1 MLMMYAHNQE
11 SNKINSI
18 LLFLNFIIEG
28 ENKYKSYVD
37 AIINDAIDLVT
48 GEKTVYDINKENFL
62 VITKIKEIGQNT
74 IKSFEKGNF
83 EVGHYRKIK
92 ELLEESLHELA

>member
-1 MLMMYAHNQE
+1 MYAHNQE
-11 SNKINSI
+11 SNKVNSV

-48 GEKTVYDINKENFL
+48 GEKTIYDINKDNFL
-62 VITKIKEIGQNT
+62 VITKLKEIGQNA
-74 IKSFEKGNF
+74 IESFEKGNF
-83 EVGHYRKIK
+83 DVGDYRKIK
-92 ELLEESLHELA
+92 ELLEESSHEVA